1 MLLGGHGEDLYKH
14 SAGENC
20 ASDISRLGAMVGMN
34 PITPAAA
41 TYPVTSVGQT
51 TMLAMYKKNECHQS
65 VNVCV

>member
-34 PITPAAA
+34 PIAPAAT
-41 TYPVTSVGQT
+41 TYPVT
-51 TMLAMYKKNECHQS
+51 
-65 VNVCV
+65 